1 MTDKIVD
8 IPYIDDLT
16 CSEVYADVFQVLPG
30 PPGLSRFEF
39 CVNRWS
45 QHMPIEA
52 VRIVPVARLVI
63 PAGMLPALKAAID
76 KALEAP
82 SVAAQ
87 ESMKTKQ

>member
-1 MTDKIVD
+1 MTDKID

-16 CSEVYADVFQVLPG
+16 CAEVYADVFQVLPS
-30 PPGLSRFEF
+30 PPGLARIEF

-45 QHMPIEA
+45 PYPPIEI
-52 VRIVPVARLVI
+52 VRVVPVARLAI
-63 PAGMLPALKAAID
+63 PVGMLPLLKAAID

-87 ESMKTKQ
+87 ESLKTKQ